1 MSDLKKITVYPG
13 QFVITASPALIT
25 TVLGSCVSVCLWDKK
40 EKIGGMNHYLLPG
53 ENADAG
59 NANRGVT
66 SISMLIHAML
76 RRNCKLENLEAK
88 IFGGCNSLYI
98 NNDLFKV
105 GVRNVE
111 VARQVLNQ
119 FEIPVVARHIGG
131 TSGRKII
138 FNTSTG
144 KVKMILLNKAAE
156 TPHETPNKGSHY

>member
-1 MSDLKKITVYPG
+1 VA
-13 QFVITASPALIT
+13 VILCTST
-25 TVLGSCVSVCLWDKK
+25 T
-40 EKIGGMNHYLLPG
+40 I
-53 ENADAG
+53 
-59 NANRGVT
+59 
-66 SISMLIHAML
+66 
-76 RRNCKLENLEAK
+76 
-88 IFGGCNSLYI
+88 
-98 NNDLFKV
+98 LFKV